1 MSQIGW
7 LYIIIWLVMGITL
20 PLLFHSKPK
29 ILKVF
34 IFLTTWI
41 GSGCMIYCAEKPS
54 IWAGI
59 LGLLLSMTSIVIIE
73 VLLDCESVDNDEDD
87 LEDDHY
93 D

>member
-1 MSQIGW
+1 MPQIGW
-7 LYIIIWLVMGITL
+7 LYIIVWLVMGITL

-29 ILKVF
+29 ILKVMV
-34 IFLTTWI
+34 FLTTWS
-41 GSGCMIYCAEKPS
+41 GSGCMIFCAVKPS
-54 IWAGI
+54 IFSFIG
-59 LGLLLSMTSIVIIE
+59 GLLLSMTSIVIIE